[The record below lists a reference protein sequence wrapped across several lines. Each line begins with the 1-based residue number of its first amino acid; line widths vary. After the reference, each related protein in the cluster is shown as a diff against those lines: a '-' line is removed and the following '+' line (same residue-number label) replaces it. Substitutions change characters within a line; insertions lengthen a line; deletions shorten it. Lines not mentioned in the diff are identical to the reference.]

1 MEKVYKLIGVWGLM
15 LIKIGLH
22 LSVVF
27 NDGVMGFIKGIQ
39 VYGEAWKILFS
50 RQFRY
55 FLWFPVL
62 ILAGLFFG
70 GNWLIN
76 ELGNGLYGLA
86 EPVLQEWI
94 NGISWLQWMGRATE
108 IVIKVILRLLYF
120 FLFISFGGYLLLVV
134 MSPVYSWLSERA
146 EVYLTGRDYPFSWRR
161 LFWEIFRG
169 ILITLRNMFWQ
180 LLIYFFF
187 LFFSFIPLIGWIS
200 PLALFVVSAYFYGFS
215 FVDYAV
221 ERKRYNVRQS
231 VRYVNHHIGMVTGIG
246 AVFALALMIPWVSIV
261 VCSFVSLL
269 SVIAG
274 TIAVNKLQSP
284 LPEKQ
289 GD

>member
-1 MEKVYKLIGVWGLM
+1 
-15 LIKIGLH
+15 
-22 LSVVF
+22 
-27 NDGVMGFIKGIQ
+27 MGFIRGIQ
-39 VYGEAWKILFS
+39 AYGKAWAILFS

-62 ILAGLFFG
+62 VLAGVFLG

-76 ELGNGLYGLA
+76 ELGDGLYGL
-86 EPVLQEWI
+86 VDHTLQEWLT
-94 NGISWLQWMGRATE
+94 GISWLQWLGGATKV
-108 IVIKVILRLLYF
+108 VIKIVLRLLYF
-120 FLFISFGGYLLLVV
+120 FLFISFGGYFILVL
-134 MSPVYSWLSERA
+134 MSPVYSWLSEKA
-146 EVYLTGRDYPFSWRR
+146 EAYLTGYDYLFSWRR
-161 LFWEIFRG
+161 LFGEIFRG

-180 LLIYFFF
+180 LLLYLFF

-200 PLALFVVSAYFYGFS
+200 PLALFWISAYFYGFS

-231 VRYVNHHIGMVTGIG
+231 VRYVNSHIGMVTGIG
-246 AVFALALMIPWVSIV
+246 AVFALALMIPWGSIV

-269 SVIAG
+269 SVVAG
-274 TIAVNKLQSP
+274 TVAVNKLQSP
-284 LPEKQ
+284 CLPEN